1 MDSFTYMKI
10 QILMSTYNGSRYIRT
25 QLESIVAQNI
35 ENKELLIRDDGS
47 TDDTVSIIEEYQRR
61 YPWIRYYKEKNIGV
75 QKSFF
80 DLLKQA
86 DTSADYIAFA
96 DQDDEWLPDKLKRAI
111 EILEGREQQIP
122 LLYCSN
128 KIITDENLQPMHI
141 TVTSQVKKTSFGNA
155 LVQNICTGCTAVI
168 NRSMVQILQE
178 NIPQNIDKVI
188 MHDWWLY
195 LTATCFGEVYYDQN
209 PYIRYRQHG
218 SNTLGAMVSQRKLL
232 GYRMKQLFQ
241 PRGEIYRQNEEFLV
255 TYKWKLKERRYLEEY
270 YLLTQILRTEK
281 RIYDRIK
288 VAFNKKYFRQK
299 CEDDIIFRGILII
312 GKL

>member
-35 ENKELLIRDDGS
+35 ANKELLIRDDGS

-61 YPWIRYYKEKNIGV
+61 YSWIRYYREKNIGV

-96 DQDDEWLPDKLKRAI
+96 DQDDEWLPDKLKKAT
-111 EILEGREQQIP
+111 EILESRDHEIP

-128 KIITDENLQPMHI
+128 KIITNENLQPVRV

-168 NRSMVQILQE
+168 NQSMVRMLQE
-178 NIPQNIDKVI
+178 NIPQDIDKVI

-195 LTATCFGEVYYDQN
+195 LTATCFGEVYYDKN
-209 PYIRYRQHG
+209 SYIKYRQHG
-218 SNTLGAMVSQRKLL
+218 SNTSGAIMSKNSLFC
-232 GYRMKQLFQ
+232 YRIKQLFQ
-241 PRGEIYRQNEEFLV
+241 PRGEIYRQNEAFLE
-255 TYKWKLKERRYLEEY
+255 TYKWELKKKRYLEEY
-270 YLLTQILRTEK
+270 YLLTHVLRSK
-281 RIYDRIK
+281 KSIHDRIK
-288 VAFNKKYFRQK
+288 VAFDRRYFRQK
-299 CEDDIIFRGILII
+299 YEDDIIFRGILLI